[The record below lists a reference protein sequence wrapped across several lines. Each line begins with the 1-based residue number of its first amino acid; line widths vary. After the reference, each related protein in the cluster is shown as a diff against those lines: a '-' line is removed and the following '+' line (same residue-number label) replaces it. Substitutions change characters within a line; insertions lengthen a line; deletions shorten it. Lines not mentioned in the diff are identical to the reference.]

1 MIFPVPGFHLFLHVG
16 GATLT
21 RSLLPLSGPRH
32 PSPRSPPL
40 PGPPRASL
48 GIWKMRFIPLVS
60 PSHFYSAPLPPKPL
74 LHLYTTPASSLPTR
88 WGRWWQC
95 LPRSQSGPLRVL
107 RFRCPFMP
115 SCCLSHEWDLCTAR
129 PSSLRPTIGHESP
142 QPQPPAPIPMPHP
155 PQPGRGPGEAAA
167 LKEPLRPLSPAR
179 RPRPS
184 PPGGVLHHQLH
195 WLLRLVLQG
204 RGGTG
209 FLGGLLG
216 LFSFQ
221 PCLAACL
228 ACAPCAPPPQPGVRR
243 GTPGK
248 GAERGL
254 DLTRL

>member
-1 MIFPVPGFHLFLHVG
+1 MLPSHPSHFCISTPL
-16 GATLT
+16 
-21 RSLLPLSGPRH
+21 LLPLCPPDGVDGGSACPGANQGPSGSYDFGARSCLPAACPMNGTSAQPGLP
-32 PSPRSPPL
+32 PSSPPL
-40 PGPPRASL
+40 AMNPP
-48 GIWKMRFIPLVS
+48 S
-60 PSHFYSAPLPPKPL
+60 PS
-74 LHLYTTPASSLPTR
+74 
-88 WGRWWQC
+88 
-95 LPRSQSGPLRVL
+95 
-107 RFRCPFMP
+107 
-115 SCCLSHEWDLCTAR
+115 
-129 PSSLRPTIGHESP
+129 
-142 QPQPPAPIPMPHP
+142 PQPPAPIPMPHP

-184 PPGGVLHHQLH
+184 PPEGVLHHQLH

-209 FLGGLLG
+209 FLGRLLG

-221 PCLAACL
+221 ACLAACP
-228 ACAPCAPPPQPGVRR
+228 ACAPCAPPPQRGVRR